1 MEEKQ
6 AILANVLRKVLAKD
20 RSILARREDLIA
32 AMGILVPVA
41 AMREYRALKRRFR
54 KATSARY
61 CSQPIRSLQRSGRRH
76 WGRSGRCSWRR
87 ICRKRRWS
95 ASLPR

>member
-1 MEEKQ
+1 MEEEQ

-41 AMREYRALKRRFR
+41 AMREYRAL
-54 KATSARY
+54 TTE
-61 CSQPIRSLQRSGRRH
+61 IGRAH
-76 WGRSGRCSWRR
+76 V
-87 ICRKRRWS
+87 
-95 ASLPR
+95 